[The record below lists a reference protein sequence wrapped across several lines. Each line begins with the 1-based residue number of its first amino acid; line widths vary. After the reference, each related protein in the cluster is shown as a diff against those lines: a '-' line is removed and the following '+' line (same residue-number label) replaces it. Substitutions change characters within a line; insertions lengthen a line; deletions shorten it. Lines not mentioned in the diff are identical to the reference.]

1 MKFLTYIEKKN
12 STKGYGFLE
21 NDRIIDIPL
30 AAKWIS
36 DNNNKHFISLPNSLK
51 EALENWTHN
60 YVILKEL
67 ENEISG
73 IDIESFSYEE
83 SDLIMLPPIPKP
95 PAFRD
100 FYAFEQHVKAA
111 RKLRGLEMNPD
122 WYKIPIFYF
131 SNPNC
136 CYGHQAEIPYPD
148 KTTELDFELEFAII
162 IGNGG
167 INIKKENAENVIAGY
182 TILNDWSSRNLQRE
196 EMPMSLGP
204 AKGKDFA
211 SSFGPYMVT
220 PDELGDSWEDDG
232 KLHLRMTCHVNDKL
246 ISDGNTN
253 DLYHSFGSM
262 IERASLNTSL
272 LPGEY
277 IGSGTV
283 GSGCILELRPENT
296 GGWLKKG
303 DIYAALDVFPE
314 EPVKKNDPIR
324 KLKNVLFSAHRAGAL
339 DEAFKEMGNIVFED
353 MKLISKNLNPR
364 FCKKALRKT
373 VHLLRSKPVAI
384 N

>member
-1 MKFLTYIEKKN
+1 M
-12 STKGYGFLE
+12 
-21 NDRIIDIPL
+21 
-30 AAKWIS
+30 
-36 DNNNKHFISLPNSLK
+36 
-51 EALENWTHN
+51 ENWDYN
-60 YVILKEL
+60 YTIIKQLK
-67 ENEISG
+67 NEISSN
-73 IDIESFSYEE
+73 DIESFSYEE
-83 SDLIMLPPIPKP
+83 SDLIMLPPIPNP

-220 PDELGDSWEDDG
+220 PDELDDSWGDDG

-283 GSGCILELRPENT
+283 GTGCILELRPENT

-303 DIYAALDVFPE
+303 DV
-314 EPVKKNDPIR
+314 IR
-324 KLKNVLFSAHRAGAL
+324 LEIEKLGVL
-339 DEAFKEMGNIVFED
+339 ENKI
-353 MKLISKNLNPR
+353 I
-364 FCKKALRKT
+364 
-373 VHLLRSKPVAI
+373 
-384 N
+384 

>member
-21 NDRIIDIPL
+21 NDRVIDIPL
-30 AAKWIS
+30 SAKWIS
-36 DNNNKHFISLPNSLK
+36 DNNNNHFISLPNSLK
-51 EALENWTHN
+51 EALENWDYN
-60 YVILKEL
+60 YTVIKQLK
-67 ENEISG
+67 NEISSH
-73 IDIESFSYEE
+73 DIESISYEE
-83 SDLIMLPPIPKP
+83 SDLIMLSSIPDP

-220 PDELGDSWEDDG
+220 PDELDDSWGDDE

-283 GSGCILELRPENT
+283 GTGCILELRPENT

-303 DIYAALDVFPE
+303 DV
-314 EPVKKNDPIR
+314 IR
-324 KLKNVLFSAHRAGAL
+324 LEIEKLGVL
-339 DEAFKEMGNIVFED
+339 ENKI
-353 MKLISKNLNPR
+353 I
-364 FCKKALRKT
+364 
-373 VHLLRSKPVAI
+373 
-384 N
+384 

>member
-1 MKFLTYIEKKN
+1 M
-12 STKGYGFLE
+12 
-21 NDRIIDIPL
+21 
-30 AAKWIS
+30 
-36 DNNNKHFISLPNSLK
+36 PNSLK
-51 EALENWTHN
+51 EALENWDYN
-60 YVILKEL
+60 YTIIKQLK
-67 ENEISG
+67 NEISSN
-73 IDIESFSYEE
+73 DIESFSYKE
-83 SDLIMLPPIPKP
+83 SDLIMLPPVPDP

-136 CYGHQAEIPYPD
+136 CYGHQAEIPYPN

-220 PDELGDSWEDDG
+220 PDELDDSWGDDG

-283 GSGCILELRPENT
+283 GTGCILELRPENT

-303 DIYAALDVFPE
+303 DV
-314 EPVKKNDPIR
+314 IR
-324 KLKNVLFSAHRAGAL
+324 LEIEKLGVL
-339 DEAFKEMGNIVFED
+339 ENKI
-353 MKLISKNLNPR
+353 I
-364 FCKKALRKT
+364 
-373 VHLLRSKPVAI
+373 
-384 N
+384 

>member
-1 MKFLTYIEKKN
+1 M
-12 STKGYGFLE
+12 
-21 NDRIIDIPL
+21 
-30 AAKWIS
+30 
-36 DNNNKHFISLPNSLK
+36 
-51 EALENWTHN
+51 ENWDYN
-60 YVILKEL
+60 YTIIKQLK
-67 ENEISG
+67 NEISSN
-73 IDIESFSYEE
+73 DIESFSYEE
-83 SDLIMLPPIPKP
+83 SDLIMLPPVPDP

-220 PDELGDSWEDDG
+220 PDELDDSWGDDR

-283 GSGCILELRPENT
+283 GTGCILELRPENT

-303 DIYAALDVFPE
+303 DV
-314 EPVKKNDPIR
+314 IR
-324 KLKNVLFSAHRAGAL
+324 LEIEKLGVL
-339 DEAFKEMGNIVFED
+339 ENKI
-353 MKLISKNLNPR
+353 I
-364 FCKKALRKT
+364 
-373 VHLLRSKPVAI
+373 
-384 N
+384 